1 MNVPLVSPGSSKP
14 APHLYF
20 VNAPVDALLIG
31 GLSIL
36 AFLGMGAAQ
45 KFSSQP
51 MQWAAVVATLTWL
64 CNWPHFAA
72 TSYRLYH
79 SQENI
84 AQYPLTA
91 LVIPVVMVA
100 TIIASLA
107 APYAI
112 APYFVKLYLIWSP
125 YHYSGQDRKSVV

>member
-1 MNVPLVSPGSSKP
+1 MKVPLISPGSSKP

-36 AFLGMGAAQ
+36 AFLGMGVAQ
-45 KFSSQP
+45 KFSSQQ
-51 MQWAAVVATLTWL
+51 MQWATAVATLTWL

-79 SQENI
+79 TRRNI
-84 AQYPLTA
+84 AQYPIAGVLTTNFST
-91 LVIPVVMVA
+91 PVDH
-100 TIIASLA
+100 
-107 APYAI
+107 
-112 APYFVKLYLIWSP
+112 SP
-125 YHYSGQDRKSVV
+125 STDV